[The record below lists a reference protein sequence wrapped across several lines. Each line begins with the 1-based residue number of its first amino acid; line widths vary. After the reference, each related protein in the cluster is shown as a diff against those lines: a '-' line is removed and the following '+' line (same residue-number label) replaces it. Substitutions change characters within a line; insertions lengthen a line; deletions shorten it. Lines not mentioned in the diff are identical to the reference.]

1 MAKLSIE
8 STIKELLDNKQ
19 VKEKLDELAPG
30 LTKNPLL
37 ALAKNKTL
45 KEVMDK
51 LDNLLTDEV
60 IDQLIS
66 FLKDLKDDEK

>member
-30 LTKNPLL
+30 LAKNPLL

>member
-8 STIKELLDNKQ
+8 STIKELLANEQ
-19 VKEKLDELAPG
+19 VKDKLDDLVPG
-30 LTKNPLL
+30 LSKNPLL

-51 LDNLLTDEV
+51 LDDILTDDV
-60 IDQLIS
+60 IDQIID
-66 FLKDLKDDEK
+66 FLKDLKDEK